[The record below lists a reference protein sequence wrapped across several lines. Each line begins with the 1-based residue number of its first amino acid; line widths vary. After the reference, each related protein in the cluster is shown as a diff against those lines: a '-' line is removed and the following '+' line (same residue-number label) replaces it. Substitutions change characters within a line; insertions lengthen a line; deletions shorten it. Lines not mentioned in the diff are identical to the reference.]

1 MKKLLLLLAFSVA
14 LFTGCSG
21 KKDSQEFHIGFQL
34 YSVRQ
39 DLARDFYG
47 TLKKV
52 SDMGFEGVEFFNE
65 YSDNT
70 PAQVRQMCDELG
82 LVIFSNH
89 VPFADM
95 MSDIDKVIEESRI
108 LGVEYITFPY
118 MDVPSRPG
126 VNPDRFK
133 ETVKAIG
140 EIGAKVKAAGFQLLY
155 HNHDFEFAKLPDG
168 TVGHDY
174 IFSSNSP
181 ENVQVE
187 LDVCWADYA
196 GFKVDEIVRK
206 YAGRIPVLHMKDY
219 YQEGKL
225 DSDPYALIGTEN
237 QGGGNR
243 SGGRGRF
250 EFRPLGK
257 GVMDFA
263 PIIEAARASGVK
275 WMCVEQDDPSAG
287 ARDRFE
293 GPEISI
299 QFLRDNLP
307 AK

>member
-1 MKKLLLLLAFSVA
+1 MKKLFLLLAF
-14 LFTGCSG
+14 LGTLLTGCSG
-21 KKDSQEFHIGFQL
+21 KKDTPEFRIGIQL

-47 TLKKV
+47 TLKKI
-52 SDMGFEGVEFFNE
+52 SDMGYEGVEFFNE
-65 YSDNT
+65 FSGNT
-70 PAQVRQMCDELG
+70 PQQVRQMCDELG

-118 MDVPSRPG
+118 MDAPSRPG
-126 VNPDRFK
+126 VNPERFK
-133 ETVKAIG
+133 ETVKEIG
-140 EIGAKVKAAGFQLLY
+140 EIGKKVRAAGFQLLY
-155 HNHDFEFAKLPDG
+155 HNHDFEFALLPDG

-174 IFSSNSP
+174 IFSSNPP
-181 ENVQVE
+181 EDVQVE

-196 GFKVDEIVRK
+196 GFKTDELTRK

-225 DSDPYALIGTEN
+225 ESDPYALIGTES
-237 QGGGNR
+237 QGNSS
-243 SGGRGRF
+243 SGGQGRF

-263 PIIEAARASGVK
+263 PLIEAARQSGVK
-275 WMCVEQDDPSAG
+275 WMCVEQDEPSAG

-299 QFLRDNLP
+299 RYLHDNL
-307 AK
+307 

>member
-65 YSDNT
+65 YSGNT
-70 PAQVRQMCDELG
+70 PSQVRQMCDELG

-140 EIGAKVKAAGFQLLY
+140 EIGASQ
-155 HNHDFEFAKLPDG
+155 
-168 TVGHDY
+168 
-174 IFSSNSP
+174 
-181 ENVQVE
+181 
-187 LDVCWADYA
+187 
-196 GFKVDEIVRK
+196 
-206 YAGRIPVLHMKDY
+206 
-219 YQEGKL
+219 
-225 DSDPYALIGTEN
+225 
-237 QGGGNR
+237 
-243 SGGRGRF
+243 GRGLPAAVSQSRF
-250 EFRPLGK
+250 R
-257 GVMDFA
+257 
-263 PIIEAARASGVK
+263 IRQTSGRN
-275 WMCVEQDDPSAG
+275 SG
-287 ARDRFE
+287 ARLYLLIKLF
-293 GPEISI
+293 
-299 QFLRDNLP
+299 
-307 AK
+307 

>member
-1 MKKLLLLLAFSVA
+1 MKPLLLFSVLA
-14 LFTGCSG
+14 AGLLISCSG
-21 KKDSQEFHIGFQL
+21 PKSKSSIQIGFQL

-39 DLARDFYG
+39 DLEKDLRG
-47 TLKKV
+47 TLQKV
-52 SDMGFEGVEFFNE
+52 RDMGFEGVEFYNE
-65 YSDNT
+65 YGGYT
-70 PAQVRQMCDELG
+70 PSEVRKICDDLG
-82 LVIFSNH
+82 LTIFSNH
-89 VPFADM
+89 VPFALM
-95 MSDIDKVIEESRI
+95 MSDLNRVIQESRT
-108 LGVEYITFPY
+108 LGVKYITFPY
-118 MDVPSRPG
+118 VYVPSRPG
-126 VNPDRFK
+126 VDPEQFK
-133 ETVKAIG
+133 ATVAAIG
-140 EIGAKVKAAGFQLLY
+140 EVGKKVKEAGFILLY

-174 IFSSNSP
+174 IFAKNP
-181 ENVQVE
+181 DDVQVE
-187 LDVCWADYA
+187 LDVCWADFAGADVPAMVRGYA
-196 GFKVDEIVRK
+196 D
-206 YAGRIPVLHMKDY
+206 RIPVLHMKDY

-287 ARDRFE
+287 AKDRFE
-293 GPEISI
+293 GPAISV
-299 QFLRDNLP
+299 QFLHDNL
-307 AK
+307 